1 MGSVMR
7 LAAKQGPRLCV
18 SKATLAISTVRL
30 IVTFGLHLK
39 AVHNKDDNYKD
50 NDKDEVIN
58 IILNIKEQQSPHHSY
73 NDKGTEKQ
81 YNWNHFQNDF
91 FKMMNDTNIDSQSES
106 ILLFNELKNLKWQMS
121 EGLEWTD
128 DIVRWCGYRY
138 RYNYRSWCEGGLSLN
153 MKKNGELSYL
163 HPSMCVGK
171 SA

>member
-1 MGSVMR
+1 
-7 LAAKQGPRLCV
+7 
-18 SKATLAISTVRL
+18 
-30 IVTFGLHLK
+30 
-39 AVHNKDDNYKD
+39 
-50 NDKDEVIN
+50 
-58 IILNIKEQQSPHHSY
+58 
-73 NDKGTEKQ
+73 
-81 YNWNHFQNDF
+81 
-91 FKMMNDTNIDSQSES
+91 MMNDTNIDSQSES

-138 RYNYRSWCEGGLSLN
+138 RYSYRSWCERGLRLN